1 VATVR
6 MMARGPV
13 AEKMNAASALL
24 PYRLPKSATTLRS
37 EGGPVSGRSIWMVGY
52 LDRGGAKERDGRVTS
67 AL

>member
-24 PYRLPKSATTLRS
+24 PKRLPKSATTLRS
-37 EGGPVSGRSIWMVGY
+37 EGGPASARSIWMVGY
-52 LDRGGAKERDGRVTS
+52 RDRGGAKERGGRATS